1 MKNIRLSILDQSTIS
16 KGSDAVTAIKQ
27 TVNLVQKAEEWG
39 YHRFW
44 VSEHHNL
51 ASIAGSAP
59 EVLIAHLAAVTKE
72 IRLGS
77 GGIMLPNHSSLKV
90 AENFRLLE
98 TMAPGRIDL
107 GIGRAPGGD
116 RVTASL
122 LNPRNR
128 FKEED
133 YIQQINELQLYFN
146 DRVQTQY
153 GIVRA
158 IPVVYDEPPIWLLTS
173 SGGSAYIAAEM
184 GLGLAFAQFIA
195 ASGVKETI
203 QTYRQAFIPS
213 EIFEKPEV
221 LIAIWVLCADTEEK
235 ANELKHSLL
244 HVFLQMEK
252 GEIREGMPPYSEIKD
267 YPYTDNDRMR
277 MEAGS
282 ARIIAGT
289 PEQVKQ
295 QIIDLAEDCDA
306 DEIMAAA
313 ITHLPED
320 KVRSFELLAQVFD
333 RIKEK

>member
-1 MKNIRLSILDQSTIS
+1 MKNIKLSILDQSTIS
-16 KGSDAVTAIKQ
+16 KGGSAIDAIQQ
-27 TVNLVQKAEEWG
+27 TISLVQKAEEWG

-59 EVLIAHLAAVTKE
+59 EVLIAHLAAVTSE

-116 RVTASL
+116 RITASL
-122 LNPRNR
+122 LNPSNQ

-133 YIQQINELQLYFN
+133 YIQQVNELQMYFN

-158 IPVVYDEPPIWLLTS
+158 IPVVYDEPPIWMLTS
-173 SGGSAYIAAEM
+173 SGSSAYTAADM

-195 ASGVKETI
+195 ANGAKQAIEI
-203 QTYRQAFIPS
+203 YRSRFIPS
-213 EIFEKPEV
+213 EIFTKPEV
-221 LIAIWVLCADTEEK
+221 LVAIWVLCADTEEK
-235 ANELKHSLL
+235 AAELKHSLL
-244 HVFLQMEK
+244 HIFLQMEK
-252 GEIREGMPPYSEIKD
+252 GEVRQGIPPYEEIKD
-267 YPYTDNDRMR
+267 YPYTAQDRMR
-277 MEAGS
+277 MDANVG
-282 ARIIAGT
+282 RVIAGT
-289 PEQVKQ
+289 PAQVKE
-295 QIIDLAEDCDA
+295 QIIALATDCNA

-313 ITHLPED
+313 ITYLPED
-320 KVRSFELLAQVFD
+320 KVRSFELLAQIFGN
-333 RIKEK
+333 IKE